1 MFSNMEMYFFT
12 NIWIQIF
19 FWFIKFRASSVI
31 RYSIVVVSVVW
42 NIPQKHHT
50 IPAEVLPNDSE
61 ALFVDTPH
69 HHHLHHHHLPK
80 ILSVDVS
87 MNSY

>member
-61 ALFVDTPH
+61 ALFQIFAYEEGHFAHFRVKKD
-69 HHHLHHHHLPK
+69 
-80 ILSVDVS
+80 IF
-87 MNSY
+87 